1 MWSNLC
7 LNQWNPVDL
16 LWLGICWQFFVFFLF
31 DWLVT
36 NTHLERRSEKQLFL
50 EWHLI
55 LGKEMCQGIKKVT
68 VERKH
73 CRVWWFGSAEMENE
87 TSPCLREKILPET
100 ELSTRVTE
108 NRIFR
113 IIYYEYIYWEK
124 ESDIITFAYE
134 LGFCPTFSCQDKSD
148 EAVLLSCLEQPWGL
162 WHSLHAVI
170 PNRVAESQS
179 LPSLAGGK
187 WCHRHQALSK
197 LPGDS
202 RMNERFNVGKYS
214 LIKGTYLQCPFCVL
228 HPKRS
233 R

>member
-1 MWSNLC
+1 MWGITTKIITLQMQDVIKPLFKSVKPC
-7 LNQWNPVDL
+7 WFTVVRYL
-16 LWLGICWQFFVFFLF
+16 LAVFCFFLF

-55 LGKEMCQGIKKVT
+55 LSKEMCQGIKKVT

-134 LGFCPTFSCQDKSD
+134 LGFCPMFSCQDKSD

-162 WHSLHAVI
+162 WVTLLACCYPKQGGRVNPFPALQEGSDATDTRHFLSCLEI
-170 PNRVAESQS
+170 PEWMRDLMWGNIH
-179 LPSLAGGK
+179 
-187 WCHRHQALSK
+187 W
-197 LPGDS
+197 
-202 RMNERFNVGKYS
+202 
-214 LIKGTYLQCPFCVL
+214 
-228 HPKRS
+228 
-233 R
+233 